1 MESTELDMF
10 CMPKVASQVHMKND
24 RSKSETSIFTQ
35 RGDDETVCRTA
46 DAEEV
51 PRLSSMVVSNTR
63 VAQYAGDVADIAMN
77 MNAQQVI
84 GPD

>member
-1 MESTELDMF
+1 
-10 CMPKVASQVHMKND
+10 MKP
-24 RSKSETSIFTQ
+24 
-35 RGDDETVCRTA
+35 VCRTA
-46 DAEEV
+46 DPEEV